1 MSHQILTF
9 TKDIIMFRLAT
20 PHACIKMRFM
30 RTTIDIND
38 AILDALKQRA
48 KTEGRPMTKVV
59 NDTLERGLSTGPK
72 PKKKVRI
79 KTHAVG
85 IRAAYRGMSMNQL
98 YDQIESDHHLKVAE
112 E

>member
-1 MSHQILTF
+1 
-9 TKDIIMFRLAT
+9 
-20 PHACIKMRFM
+20 MRFM

-38 AILDALKQRA
+38 ALLDTLKQRA
-48 KTEGRPMTKVV
+48 RHEGRPMTKVL
-59 NDTLERGLSTGPK
+59 NEALERGLAAASK
-72 PKKKVRI
+72 RKKKVRI

-85 IRAAYRGMSMNQL
+85 IRPAYRGMSMNQL